1 MIGKALFSFAHL
13 NRIVMN
19 QFFKFLFASC
29 LGTFL
34 ALVLLFFIGIWSI
47 AGFAE
52 QAAQQKKVW
61 IKPNSV
67 LELKFENQIP
77 EKTNNLPLDPFN
89 FDQESVVGLAD
100 MVRAIRQAKE
110 DADIKG
116 IYINAM
122 YLTAGKATSA
132 VLRDALVDFKTS
144 GKFVIAYANYY
155 TQNAYYVASAADSI
169 LLNPIGAVD
178 FRGLSSTL
186 LFFKGMLDKMDVQMR
201 IFYAGKFKSAT
212 EPLRLDKMSD
222 ENRLQVREYVT
233 ALYNEMLRDI
243 SASRNIPEAELRR
256 IADTYEGRGAETA
269 LKSRLID
276 RIVYEDEVFDLM
288 KNKIGLDEKDK
299 LNRIS
304 IEDYFDSRVKK
315 LDYSSKDKI
324 AVIFA
329 EGTISDGNKG
339 EPGEIIDGK
348 YVRILREVRKDDH
361 VKAIVLRV
369 NSPGGSV
376 LASENILRE
385 IQLCKK
391 AGKPV
396 VVSMGDLAASGGYYI
411 ACQAD
416 SIFAE
421 PGTLTGSIGVFGV
434 IPILQK
440 TMKENLGITADTVRT
455 GRFSAFGTPMYDFSP
470 EESALIQNRVEWIY
484 QDFLKKVAEGRRKT
498 VEQVDAIAQGR
509 VWTGAKAKEL
519 GLVDDLGGLD
529 RAMAS
534 AAKLAGLEKYRTAEY
549 PRTKTGLEQLLEK
562 FDRNKDDD
570 DVIRT
575 YLLKSELGDM
585 YPVYK
590 TLQDFKKNQGVQ
602 ARLPFEM
609 VVR

>member
-1 MIGKALFSFAHL
+1 
-13 NRIVMN
+13 MN

-52 QAAQQKKVW
+52 QASQQKKVW

-144 GKFVIAYANYY
+144 GKFVVAYANYY
-155 TQNAYYVASAADSI
+155 TQNAYYVASAADSV

-212 EPLRLDKMSD
+212 EPFRLDKMSD
-222 ENRLQVREYVT
+222 ENRLQIREYVT
-233 ALYNEMLRDI
+233 ALYNEMIRDI
-243 SASRNIPEAELRR
+243 SATRNIPEAELRR
-256 IADTYEGRGAETA
+256 IADNYEGRGAETA

-276 RIVYEDEVFDLM
+276 RIVYEDQVFELM
-288 KNKIGLDEKDK
+288 KNKIGLEQQEK
-299 LNRIS
+299 LNRVS

-315 LDYSSKDKI
+315 LDYTSKDKI

-329 EGTISDGNKG
+329 EGTITDGNKG
-339 EPGEIIDGK
+339 EPGEVTDGK
-348 YVRILREVRKDDH
+348 YVRILREIRKDDH
-361 VKAIVLRV
+361 VKAVVLRV

-385 IQLCKK
+385 IQLCKQ

-421 PGTLTGSIGVFGV
+421 PGTLTGSIGVFGM

-534 AAKLAGLEKYRTAEY
+534 AAKLAGLEKYRTSEY

-562 FDRNKDDD
+562 FDRDKDDE

-602 ARLPFEM
+602 ARLPFEIL
-609 VVR
+609 VR